1 MSCKVIW
8 FTGLSG
14 SGKTTLSFALNK
26 NLKKLDYKVKQVDGD
41 VFRKKNKNIKK
52 FTKKNIIENNLSIIN
67 HINENKKNYHYIIVS
82 VISPLIKTR
91 TKAKNIFG
99 KDYFEIYVKCSLKTL
114 IRRDTKGLYKLAI
127 KKKIKNL
134 IGYNSKIVYEK
145 SKYKKIIINSEKK
158 NIKECIDVIKKKIL

>member
-1 MSCKVIW
+1 MKVI
-8 FTGLSG
+8 
-14 SGKTTLSFALNK
+14 
-26 NLKKLDYKVKQVDGD
+26 
-41 VFRKKNKNIKK
+41 
-52 FTKKNIIENNLSIIN
+52 
-67 HINENKKNYHYIIVS
+67 KNYHYIIVS